1 MKRDR
6 QIPSREKPLRK
17 GPKENRG
24 GRDFRKG
31 PSGGERGDRHD
42 FREGA
47 GGPEARRFGKP
58 NEPSDHREGRESAKL
73 RDRRNRRIAVERPE
87 PEEREDLLAGRQP
100 VMEALKSG
108 RAINKLVVA
117 KGAREGS
124 IREIL
129 GMARDRGIPITELE
143 RTVLDR
149 EVRHHQGIIAHVAP
163 VAYVE
168 VEEIL
173 EKAKAKGEP
182 PFVLLLDG
190 LEDPHNIGA
199 LLRTAEGAGAH
210 GVIIPKRRGG
220 AITSTVAKA
229 SAGAV
234 EYVPIAR
241 VTNLVQT
248 VGQLKKAGL
257 WIIGSAMDAPRPYFR
272 QDFRGPVGLIVG
284 SEGKGISP
292 LLREHCDHL
301 VSIPMGGKVDSLN
314 ASVAGALLMYERV
327 RQLQEGV
334 KAPQ

>member
-1 MKRDR
+1 M
-6 QIPSREKPLRK
+6 
-17 GPKENRG
+17 
-24 GRDFRKG
+24 
-31 PSGGERGDRHD
+31 
-42 FREGA
+42 
-47 GGPEARRFGKP
+47 
-58 NEPSDHREGRESAKL
+58 
-73 RDRRNRRIAVERPE
+73 ERPE
-87 PEEREDLLAGRQP
+87 PEEREDLLAGRHP
-100 VMEALKSG
+100 VLEALKAG
-108 RAINKLVVA
+108 RAINKIIVA

-129 GMARDRGIPITELE
+129 GMARDKGIPIIELE
-143 RTVLDR
+143 RVVLDQ
-149 EVRHHQGIIAHVAP
+149 EARHHQGIIAHVAP

-168 VEEIL
+168 VEAIL

-199 LLRTAEGAGAH
+199 LLRTADGAGAH
-210 GVIIPKRRGG
+210 GVVIPKRRGG

-248 VGQLKKAGL
+248 VGMLKKAGL
-257 WIIGSAMDAPRPYFR
+257 WIIGSAMDAPQPYYR
-272 QDFRGPVGLIVG
+272 QDFTGPVGLIVG

-301 VSIPMGGKVDSLN
+301 VSIPMGGKVESLN

-327 RQLQEGV
+327 RQVQAGPST
-334 KAPQ
+334 PQ